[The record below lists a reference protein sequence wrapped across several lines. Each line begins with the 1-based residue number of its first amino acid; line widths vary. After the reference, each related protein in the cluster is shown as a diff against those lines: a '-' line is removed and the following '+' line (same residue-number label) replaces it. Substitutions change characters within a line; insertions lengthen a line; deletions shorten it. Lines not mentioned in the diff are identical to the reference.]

1 MTKKYPEGM
10 EITLPVKYKHLTVKR
25 LPKGNPQP
33 GKVGRIVMNFEFRD
47 PASKKKHK
55 KKFTKPIKM
64 RVYYNAKDEKRAG
77 EGKNLK
83 LRYDRGSGWQTFKNV
98 KMKHYGKG
106 KGGYG
111 EVEFTDWDPGVGW
124 FP

>member
-1 MTKKYPEGM
+1 MTKKFPEGV
-10 EITLPVKYKHLTVKR
+10 EITLPSKYQHLTVKR
-25 LPKGNPQP
+25 LPKGKPIP
-33 GKVGRIVMNFEFRD
+33 GKVSRVVMNFEFRD
-47 PASKKKHK
+47 PTTKKKHK

-64 RVYYNAKDEKRAG
+64 RVLYNAKDEKRAG
-77 EGKNLK
+77 KGKNLK
-83 LRYDRGSGWQTFKNV
+83 LRYDRGTGWQTFTNV

-111 EVEFTDWDPGVGW
+111 EVEFTNWDPQVGW